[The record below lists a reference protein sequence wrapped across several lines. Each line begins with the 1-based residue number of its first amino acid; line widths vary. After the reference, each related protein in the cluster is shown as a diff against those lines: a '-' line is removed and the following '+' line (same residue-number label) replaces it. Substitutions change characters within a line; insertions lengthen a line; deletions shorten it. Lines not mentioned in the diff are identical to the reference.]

1 MIKPILRYMPHEF
14 SFDIV
19 GVRFAAY
26 VFTAVL
32 VVGSIVSMA
41 TRGFNFGIDFAGG
54 VLMEVRTKS
63 EQVVDLG
70 KLRGEFHALEIGDVQ
85 LSTIGDTGKDVVIRV
100 PQQAGGD
107 EAQNAALKKA
117 QGLLA
122 DGFEIRRTDV
132 VGPKVG
138 GELIISGALAVAL
151 AIIAIAVY
159 VWFRFEWQFALGT
172 VLALCHDVLT
182 TLGYFQSSRSTST

>member
-1 MIKPILRYMPHEF
+1 MLKPILRYMPHEF

-32 VVGSIVSMA
+32 VVGSIVSMG

-54 VLMEVRTKS
+54 ILMEARS
-63 EQVVDLG
+63 EQAIDIA
-70 KLRGEFHALEIGDVQ
+70 KLRSAFHGLEIGDVQ
-85 LSTIGDTGKDVVIRV
+85 ITTIGEGGKDVVIRV
-100 PQQAGGD
+100 PQQEGGD

-122 DGFEIRRTDV
+122 EIGRAHV
-132 VGPKVG
+132 
-138 GELIISGALAVAL
+138 
-151 AIIAIAVY
+151 
-159 VWFRFEWQFALGT
+159 
-172 VLALCHDVLT
+172 
-182 TLGYFQSSRSTST
+182 